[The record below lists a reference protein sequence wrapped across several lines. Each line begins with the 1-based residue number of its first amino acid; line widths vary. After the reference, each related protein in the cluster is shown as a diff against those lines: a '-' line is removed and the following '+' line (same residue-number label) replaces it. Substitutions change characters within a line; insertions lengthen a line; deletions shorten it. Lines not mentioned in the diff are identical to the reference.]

1 MNRAGVQIEN
11 PLQSPPANTSS
22 SSFWYATASSGA
34 FFSHLRIL
42 AESAEIGLNN
52 GWECL
57 GLSFTNA
64 SGNRD
69 LHDVLAHHSSES
81 SVLFGESDQTL
92 ALLFGA
98 NYLMG
103 PVAFKGELGPAY
115 IISSSKFIDPITAA
129 FGPNNVNDKIGM
141 AAEISAFYN
150 VSDFFQAGVTT
161 ISSYRTGQ
169 FTSGI
174 MISVNLRP

>member
-1 MNRAGVQIEN
+1 M
-11 PLQSPPANTSS
+11 
-22 SSFWYATASSGA
+22 
-34 FFSHLRIL
+34 
-42 AESAEIGLNN
+42 NN
-52 GWECL
+52 GWESF
-57 GLSFTNA
+57 GFAFTNA

-69 LHDVLAHHSSES
+69 LHDVLSHHTNES

-92 ALLFGA
+92 ALFFGA
-98 NYLMG
+98 NFPVG
-103 PVAFKGELGPAY
+103 PIACKAALGPAY
-115 IISSSKFIDPITAA
+115 IFSSSKFIDPVTEA